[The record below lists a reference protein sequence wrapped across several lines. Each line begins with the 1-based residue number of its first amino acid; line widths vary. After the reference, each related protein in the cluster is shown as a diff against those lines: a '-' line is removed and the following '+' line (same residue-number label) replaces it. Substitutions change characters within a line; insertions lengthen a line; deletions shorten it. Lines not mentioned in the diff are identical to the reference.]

1 MFESITIPRKINEE
15 KLKEVFPF
23 SFSGLNI
30 HDIKKAR
37 ERISLFELYQRE
49 CFKKGFDVREIIRN
63 SSDIIDELMTILW
76 NSFIGENSS
85 HLALIAVGGYGRR
98 EQFLRSDIDL
108 LILCNEDQI
117 DAESKG
123 RIESFV
129 SFLWDL
135 RLDIGSSVRTIKET
149 VVASR
154 NDITIRSNLLET
166 HFIAGSAEVYD
177 DLKKSVD
184 TDGVWDNE
192 KFFLA
197 KYDEQNERYHS
208 FRDTIFSLEPDIKNN
223 PGGLRD
229 LQVMQWLSLKI
240 LKAKETDTLFS
251 VGLLSKSEYDEY
263 LACQRFLF
271 DVRYAVH
278 CNSNSNILRLDFQKT
293 VSSMLGYGEEGNTPV
308 EAMMRDLYRT
318 FHRVKELNH
327 IVLQLIQLQTHGYV
341 GKDYSEP
348 VFINRDFVQRGHYI
362 DVLDPELF
370 KSDPTK
376 IMDLFVTIAT
386 RPNIEKIHVNCLR
399 ALREGRRELKEPLI
413 TFPECR
419 YRLKTILSMTDSAY
433 KILNLMHE
441 TRVLSSYMPQ
451 WARIEGL
458 AQFDRF
464 HLFSVDEHSIRVI
477 KNVNEL
483 SQSKLPEYQ
492 LFRSVY
498 KRIND
503 HELLITAALLHDIA
517 KGRGGSHA
525 AKGAKEAEQ
534 FCRLHDFSEY
544 QTQMV
549 RWLVESHLQLNT
561 TATRRDITD
570 IEVIKNFCYFV
581 KDEEHLNQLYCLT
594 VADISAT
601 NENVWNSWKD
611 NIFRQLYQSVRFA
624 LSQESSDIAASI
636 KTKAL
641 EKQKTVMSLL
651 QEDCN
656 KAALLRYIRQLPIE
670 YFMHYQPEDISW
682 HLKNIIRYDSENKP
696 LLLFSQN
703 PNIGTELFVYSY
715 SNSAMLFGNIA
726 KTMASK
732 QLNVVSAQVF
742 LTNNMHVLYTF
753 MFQNKQ
759 GMPIDTERLNGLRK
773 TILSRI
779 DEKSTE
785 FILPK
790 EKTERKIFD
799 VPTTIVYLDSENDK
813 QTKLEISTLDRNGL
827 LARIALTFAR
837 LGYQISAARIT
848 TTGERADD
856 YFAITDINGL
866 PLSLSQKNELSL
878 ELKAALDII

>member
-1 MFESITIPRKINEE
+1 MFESITIPRKINQEN
-15 KLKEVFPF
+15 LKKVFPF
-23 SFSGLNI
+23 SFSGI
-30 HDIKKAR
+30 DVKDIKKAR
-37 ERISLFELYQRE
+37 ERISLFELYQVE
-49 CFKKGFDVREIIRN
+49 CFKKGFNVREIIRN
-63 SSDIIDELMTILW
+63 SSDIIDELMTIIW
-76 NSFIGENSS
+76 NSIIGSDS
-85 HLALIAVGGYGRR
+85 PHLALIAVGGYGRR
-98 EQFLRSDIDL
+98 EQFLKSDIDL
-108 LILCNEDQI
+108 LILSNEDQI
-117 DAESKG
+117 DPESKSK
-123 RIESFV
+123 IESFI

-135 RLDIGSSVRTIKET
+135 RLDIGSSVRTVKET
-149 VVASR
+149 ILASR

-166 HFIAGSAEVYD
+166 HFITGSTEVYD
-177 DLKKSVD
+177 DLKNSIN
-184 TDGVWDNE
+184 TDGFWDNE

-240 LKAKETDTLFS
+240 LNAKENDTLFS
-251 VGLLSKSEYDEY
+251 VGLLSQSEYEEY
-263 LACQRFLF
+263 LACQSFLF

-278 CNSNSNILRLDFQKT
+278 CNSSSNILRLDFQKT
-293 VSSMLGYGEEGNTPV
+293 VSSMLGYGDEGNAPV

-341 GKDYSEP
+341 GRDYAEP

-362 DVLDPELF
+362 DVLDQELF
-370 KSDPTK
+370 KSNPAK
-376 IMDLFVTIAT
+376 ILELFITIAT
-386 RPNIEKIHVNCLR
+386 RPNIEKIHVHCLR

-413 TFPECR
+413 TIPESR
-419 YRLKTILSMTDSAY
+419 NLFRTILSMTEVAP

-477 KNVNEL
+477 KNVQEL
-483 SQSKLPEYQ
+483 AHSKLPEYQ
-492 LFRSVY
+492 LFKSVY

-503 HELLITAALLHDIA
+503 HDLLITASLLHDIA
-517 KGRGGSHA
+517 KGRGGNHA
-525 AKGAKEAEQ
+525 VKGAKEAEQ

-549 RWLVESHLQLNT
+549 SWLVESHLQFNT

-594 VADISAT
+594 IADISAT

-611 NIFRQLYQSVRFA
+611 NIFKQLYQSVRFA
-624 LSQESSDIAASI
+624 LSQETADIAASI

-641 EKQKTVMSLL
+641 DKQKTVMALL
-651 QEDCN
+651 STECN
-656 KAALLRYIRQLPIE
+656 KADLLRYIRQLPIE

-682 HLKNIIRYDSENKP
+682 HLKNILRYDSADKP
-696 LLLFSQN
+696 LLLFSQT
-703 PNIGTELFVYSY
+703 PNIGTELFIYSQN
-715 SNSAMLFGNIA
+715 NSPMLFGNIA

-732 QLNVVSAQVF
+732 ELNVVSAQVF
-742 LTNNMHVLYTF
+742 LTNKFHVLCTI
-753 MFQNKQ
+753 MFQNKK

-773 TILSRI
+773 TILGKI
-779 DEKSTE
+779 EDTSTS
-785 FILPK
+785 FVLPK

-799 VPTTIVYLDSENDK
+799 VPTRIVYLDSETGK
-813 QTKLEISTLDRNGL
+813 QTKLEISTLDRHGL
-827 LARIALTFAR
+827 LARIGLTFAK

-856 YFAITDINGL
+856 YFAITDSNGL
-866 PLSLSQKNELSL
+866 PLSLLQKNELSL
-878 ELKAALDII
+878 ELKAALDQI